1 MTSENT
7 TIELAAYE
15 EAFSLLAACLMFPTV
30 ELHTAMTDGSL
41 LETFADLNQAI
52 SGTRGDSSE
61 ANNTAFTKQ
70 MTDDLTYEMLR
81 KEYTRLF
88 THPNEPQIPIYEA
101 LFLAK
106 EAGKEEKP
114 LLVVNR
120 TAEELEKLYGQMNCK
135 PNRNEIISADH
146 ISAELAFLAQ
156 IMHDLAE
163 EDKSKESVASTR
175 AMLGEYCA
183 KHITL
188 WMPSFFS
195 QLAKRANLPEYVAI
209 GLFGK
214 RIFADDIFDHVA
226 AEA

>member
-1 MTSENT
+1 MTNENA

-41 LETFADLNQAI
+41 LETFIDLDQAI
-52 SGTRGDSSE
+52 SGTHANSSE
-61 ANNTAFTKQ
+61 ENNTAFTKQ
-70 MTDDLTYEMLR
+70 TTDALTYEMLR

-88 THPNEPQIPIYEA
+88 THPTEPQIPIYEA

-120 TAEELEKLYGQMNCK
+120 TAEELEKFYSQINCK
-135 PNRNEIISADH
+135 PNRNEVISADH

-156 IMHDLAE
+156 VMHNLVE
-163 EDKSKESVASTR
+163 EDESEKSVTSTR
-175 AMLGEYCA
+175 TMLGEYWA
-183 KHITL
+183 KHITR
-188 WMPSFFS
+188 WMPDFFS

-209 GLFGK
+209 GLFGE